1 MKTHLSDMIDTLA
14 RRLAD
19 TLAPRGCAVCGCRL
33 CLQEQAVC
41 SACNIS
47 IPRTHYARN
56 PFDNDMAKV
65 FWHLAPIEK
74 AAAWFFYNAGSPTA
88 QAIYKLKY
96 FNRPDIGYA
105 LGRIFGQE
113 LVADGFF
120 DDVDVIVPVPLAP
133 KRERQRGYNQSVA
146 IAEGMAREAHVDVD
160 RRSLRRTSFA
170 KSQTMLS
177 REEREKNVSGV
188 FELTGACQLAGRGI
202 LLVDDVCTTG
212 ATLTA
217 CAKTISQLPGVRIY
231 AATLAFAGTRYN
243 DSVEDIPFELGVVE

>member
-19 TLAPRGCAVCGCRL
+19 TPAPRGCAVCGCRL

-88 QAIYKLKY
+88 QAIY
-96 FNRPDIGYA
+96 
-105 LGRIFGQE
+105 
-113 LVADGFF
+113 
-120 DDVDVIVPVPLAP
+120 
-133 KRERQRGYNQSVA
+133 
-146 IAEGMAREAHVDVD
+146 
-160 RRSLRRTSFA
+160 
-170 KSQTMLS
+170 
-177 REEREKNVSGV
+177 
-188 FELTGACQLAGRGI
+188 
-202 LLVDDVCTTG
+202 
-212 ATLTA
+212 
-217 CAKTISQLPGVRIY
+217 
-231 AATLAFAGTRYN
+231 
-243 DSVEDIPFELGVVE
+243 

>member
-1 MKTHLSDMIDTLA
+1 MKTHLSDMLDTLA

-88 QAIYKLKY
+88 FPML
-96 FNRPDIGYA
+96 
-105 LGRIFGQE
+105 
-113 LVADGFF
+113 
-120 DDVDVIVPVPLAP
+120 P
-133 KRERQRGYNQSVA
+133 KPMMPSVFPA
-146 IAEGMAREAHVDVD
+146 SSVWGV
-160 RRSLRRTSFA
+160 
-170 KSQTMLS
+170 SQ
-177 REEREKNVSGV
+177 
-188 FELTGACQLAGRGI
+188 
-202 LLVDDVCTTG
+202 
-212 ATLTA
+212 
-217 CAKTISQLPGVRIY
+217 
-231 AATLAFAGTRYN
+231 
-243 DSVEDIPFELGVVE
+243 